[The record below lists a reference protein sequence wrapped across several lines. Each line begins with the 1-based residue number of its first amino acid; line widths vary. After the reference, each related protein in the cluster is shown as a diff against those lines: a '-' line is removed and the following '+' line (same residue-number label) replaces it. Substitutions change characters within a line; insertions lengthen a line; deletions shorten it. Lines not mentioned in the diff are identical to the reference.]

1 MKIVMDTNIIV
12 SAFLNPKGIPGEILS
27 LVLTHKII
35 LCYDNRIFS
44 EYAEVLT
51 RSKFDFD
58 YDLVNNF
65 LEFVRNNGEYIIVEP
80 QDIQFDDE
88 DDKIFYDV
96 FKSSDAEY
104 IITGNKKHYPQE
116 ENIISPREYKELKT

>member
-1 MKIVMDTNIIV
+1 MKIVLDTNILV

-44 EYAEVLT
+44 EYTRVLT

-65 LEFVRNNGEYIIVEP
+65 LEFVRNNGEYIMVEP

-88 DDKIFYDV
+88 DDKIFV
-96 FKSSDAEY
+96 TVHGHIAKSC
-104 IITGNKKHYPQE
+104 
-116 ENIISPREYKELKT
+116 KTW